1 MKGCKKSAMKPC
13 DPTVKLEVVC
23 KKIICLPKGRE
34 LGELLRSRSVSS
46 EVSRK
51 IERDSWAEKKE
62 ISEAIS
68 EDVILL
74 VFNT

>member
-1 MKGCKKSAMKPC
+1 MKGCKKRAMKPC
-13 DPTVKLEVVC
+13 DPTVKLEAVC
-23 KKIICLPKGRE
+23 KKLICLPKGRE
-34 LGELLRSRSVSS
+34 LRELLRSRSVSS
-46 EVSRK
+46 EFSRK